1 MKLVIVIGL
10 LLGIISS
17 SLFAQVD
24 SSLNV
29 VDIPP
34 LFEGCNDP
42 LVSTAQRQACSAPKI
57 QAFIRANI
65 TYPDSAKVHQAEG
78 IVVVRFTVDETGVI
92 SQLELIRDIGHGCGQ
107 EAMRVVRMMPAFTPA
122 LRNGIPTA
130 TKMTLP
136 IRFRKIVGED
146 KKPLCKI
153 HWGSIYE
160 EKIEREELKE
170 LVKQGIVVRD
180 NYGNIY
186 PVQYLSVQV
195 VGKHKMKEEKGKNNT
210 LTKKMQKLLLG
221 TKRNQQIV
229 FEATVLKDYQEIE
242 VRRIL
247 YVQ

>member
-1 MKLVIVIGL
+1 MKIVIVIGL
-10 LLGIISS
+10 LLGIVSG

-24 SSLNV
+24 SSLNA

-42 LVSTAQRQACSAPKI
+42 LVSTAQRQTCSAPKI

-107 EAMRVVRMMPAFTPA
+107 EAMRVVRMMPAF
-122 LRNGIPTA
+122 
-130 TKMTLP
+130 
-136 IRFRKIVGED
+136 
-146 KKPLCKI
+146 
-153 HWGSIYE
+153 
-160 EKIEREELKE
+160 
-170 LVKQGIVVRD
+170 
-180 NYGNIY
+180 IY

-195 VGKHKMKEEKGKNNT
+195 VGKHKLKEEKGKSNT
-210 LTKKMQKLLLG
+210 LTKRMQRLLLG
-221 TKRNQQIV
+221 TKRNQQII

-242 VRRIL
+242 VSRIL
-247 YVQ
+247 YIQ